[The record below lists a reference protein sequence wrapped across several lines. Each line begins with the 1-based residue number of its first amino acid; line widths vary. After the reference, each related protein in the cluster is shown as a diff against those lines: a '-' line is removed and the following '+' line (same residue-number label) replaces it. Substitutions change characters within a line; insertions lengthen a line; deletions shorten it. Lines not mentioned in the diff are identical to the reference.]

1 MRISKIQ
8 FNHYIITY
16 LILIT
21 WYLICC
27 IIFIPY
33 LILGGFIN
41 IILYIGSAY
50 AFYKYYFNLSFKLG
64 LSATILYFLPYS
76 LAFLFVFYISS
87 IAYIYLIFLP
97 ISIISWVGAIIFL
110 VILKKYLE
118 LEPNLKEEHE
128 IERKVRTMDFET
140 RKNRLL
146 GMIRI
151 DKFLDLEKAQLFLGM
166 SKYDVKALIYDLAG
180 EKKLEGEFK
189 DNKFIITS
197 NIDDFL
203 LELELSFINWQ
214 EKTALSY
221 TKVK

>member
-1 MRISKIQ
+1 MRILKKQ
-8 FNHYIITY
+8 FKHYVITY
-16 LILIT
+16 LILII

-27 IIFIPY
+27 VIFIPY

-41 IILYIGSAY
+41 IILYIASVY
-50 AFYKYYFNLSFKLG
+50 AFYKYFFTLSFKLG
-64 LSATILYFLPYS
+64 LSATIFYFLPFG
-76 LAFLFVFYISS
+76 LAFLFGYYFSPIAAMYI
-87 IAYIYLIFLP
+87 IFFP
-97 ISIISWVGAIIFL
+97 MSIISWVGAIIFL
-110 VILKKYLE
+110 VILKRYLE
-118 LEPNLKEEHE
+118 IEPNLKEEHE
-128 IERKVRTMDFET
+128 IEIKVRNMDFET

-166 SKYDVKALIYDLAG
+166 SKYDIKALIYDLAG

-189 DNKFIITS
+189 DNRFIITS

-214 EKTALSY
+214 EKTALSH
-221 TKVK
+221 TKVR